1 MNSAA
6 EIWERV
12 LSILKQN
19 MTETT
24 ISTWFSDIEP
34 VALDENR
41 FILSVPTEFKRDIL
55 RTSSGP
61 CTTCSP
67 PTGTW

>member
-24 ISTWFSDIEP
+24 ISPWFSAIAP
-34 VALDENR
+34 VALDEHR
-41 FILSVPTEFKRDIL
+41 VS
-55 RTSSGP
+55 
-61 CTTCSP
+61 
-67 PTGTW
+67 

>member
-24 ISTWFSDIEP
+24 ISTWFSDS
-34 VALDENR
+34 
-41 FILSVPTEFKRDIL
+41 FISILTNLSR
-55 RTSSGP
+55 SSSTP
-61 CTTCSP
+61 E
-67 PTGTW
+67 

>member
-41 FILSVPTEFKRDIL
+41 FILSVPTEFLISRYA
-55 RTSSGP
+55 
-61 CTTCSP
+61 
-67 PTGTW
+67 